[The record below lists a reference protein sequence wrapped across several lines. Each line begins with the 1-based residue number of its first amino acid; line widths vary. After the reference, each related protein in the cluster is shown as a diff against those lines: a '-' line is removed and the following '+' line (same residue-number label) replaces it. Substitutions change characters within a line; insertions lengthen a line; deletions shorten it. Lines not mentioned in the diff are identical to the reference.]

1 VKFSHTPQPG
11 IKISKNKKRKILS
24 LKRMVNMAPEA
35 IKEKIKQKGKIIY
48 KASFPDSPVLIL
60 TTSSTL

>member
-1 VKFSHTPQPG
+1 LSHVLQFVRKMSEDT
-11 IKISKNKKRKILS
+11 KRKILS
-24 LKRMVNMAPEA
+24 FKRLVNMAPET

-48 KASFPDSPVLIL
+48 KASLPDSPVLIL

>member
-1 VKFSHTPQPG
+1 MA
-11 IKISKNKKRKILS
+11 N
-24 LKRMVNMAPEA
+24 MVLEA

-48 KASFPDSPVLIL
+48 KASLPDSPVLIL